1 MDIKT
6 TAAPNDPPIEQQ
18 RVVQRKLGRC
28 LIRLQQYEHLLK
40 TLVAHSDIAGPPEQL
55 QTLQEDKI
63 ACAQRKT
70 MGALVGILTE
80 SYLSP
85 GETDEGASKN
95 ADTGNETWF
104 RFRSQ
109 RELGKEQY
117 EATKSALKELVNLR
131 NELVHHFLERF
142 NIWQADGCAAANTY
156 LDESFEIIDRHLLT
170 LNEWAESMKNTRA
183 MMASF
188 MQTPVIEDM
197 FDGILPDGT
206 VAWPVSAIVCNLRE
220 AEAELAQAGWTKL
233 NAAIAWIR
241 EHDDT
246 DQTPG
251 RYGCSSWRHVIH
263 ESGQFDIRKEPTDSG
278 TVVWYRSLP
287 EEGPAQQAQAS

>member
-1 MDIKT
+1 M
-6 TAAPNDPPIEQQ
+6 TAPTSDDPPIEQQ
-18 RVVQRKLGRC
+18 RIVQRKLGRC

-63 ACAQRKT
+63 ACAQKKT
-70 MGALVGILTE
+70 MGTLVGMLTE

-85 GETDEGASKN
+85 GEADQGPVKD
-95 ADTGNETWF
+95 ADTGNQAWF
-104 RFRSQ
+104 RIRYQ
-109 RELGKEQY
+109 MDLGEEQY
-117 EATKSALKELVNLR
+117 EATKSALKELVDLR
-131 NELVHHFLERF
+131 NELVHQFLERF

-156 LDESFEIIDRHLLT
+156 LDESFEIIDSHFLT
-170 LNEWAESMKNTRA
+170 LRQWVKNIEESQA
-183 MMASF
+183 LVASF
-188 MQTPVIEDM
+188 MQTPAFEDAL
-197 FDGILPDGT
+197 DGIQPDGT
-206 VAWPVSAIVCNLRE
+206 VIWPASGIVRNLRL
-220 AEAELAQAGWTKL
+220 AEAKLAQDGWTKL

-246 DQTPG
+246 EQTPG

-263 ESGQFDIRKEPTDSG
+263 ESGQFDIHKESTDGG

-287 EEGPAQQAQAS
+287 EEGPAQQDQAS

>member
-1 MDIKT
+1 M
-6 TAAPNDPPIEQQ
+6 TAPTSDDPPIEQQ
-18 RVVQRKLGRC
+18 RIVQRKLGRC

-63 ACAQRKT
+63 ACAQKKT
-70 MGALVGILTE
+70 MGTLVGMLTE

-85 GETDEGASKN
+85 GEADQGAVKD
-95 ADTGNETWF
+95 ADTANETWF

-109 RELGKEQY
+109 IDLGEEQY
-117 EATKSALKELVNLR
+117 EVTKSALKELVGLR
-131 NELVHHFLERF
+131 NGLVHHFLERF

-156 LDESFEIIDRHLLT
+156 LDESFEIIDGHLLT
-170 LNEWAESMKNTRA
+170 LSGWAESTKNSRA

-188 MQTPVIEDM
+188 VQTPVFKDM
-197 FDGILPDGT
+197 FFDGILPDGT
-206 VAWPVSAIVCNLRE
+206 VAWPVSGIVCDLRE

-246 DQTPG
+246 DQTPR
-251 RYGCSSWRHVIH
+251 RYGCSSWRHVIR
-263 ESGQFDIRKEPTDSG
+263 ESGQFDIRKEATDGG
-278 TVVWYRSLP
+278 TVVWYRSRP
-287 EEGPAQQAQAS
+287 NESA